1 MGYVFCAMTIPL
13 CKLQTFKV
21 KTLQFVT
28 HCFLRQEKFEAAEVA
43 GKFSIHVACSKL
55 CLKMHKQLQRP
66 TKTLV
71 QQFTSSARNSSS
83 GSIIGTPALDNSTQE
98 ANFKIERENCMGYKL
113 CVSKFLLFV
122 NPFAISAS
130 WVTD

>member
-98 ANFKIERENCMGYKL
+98 ANFKIDEENRL
-113 CVSKFLLFV
+113 TNCVFV
-122 NPFAISAS
+122 SELVLPQFSAS
-130 WVTD
+130 W